1 MMIIESYR
9 RKLLQFRPTKP
20 MKNGD
25 SQELE
30 QGFTLLEILI
40 VVFII
45 GILAAIAAPSWL
57 SMLNKSRLGRAQDA
71 VALAISEA
79 QSKARQRKTSWQ
91 VSFRQNGNDMLWAV
105 HPVGTPPGDNN
116 WQHIGK
122 DFNGQG
128 MIRIDETKTNL
139 AAANTTIPPWNV
151 QFNDKGELLDP
162 QQANQEAQQKITL
175 VFQNGGGERC
185 VIVQTLLG
193 NVRKT
198 EGDACN

>member
-1 MMIIESYR
+1 MMIIESYCR
-9 RKLLQFRPTKP
+9 QLLQFRPTKLIKP
-20 MKNGD
+20 GD

-30 QGFTLLEILI
+30 QGFTLLEALV

-45 GILAAIAAPSWL
+45 GILSAIAAPSWL

-71 VALAISEA
+71 VALAISEG
-79 QSKARQRKTSWQ
+79 QSRAKQRKSSWQ
-91 VSFRQNGNDMLWAV
+91 VSFRQNGNDMEWAV
-105 HPVGTPPGDNN
+105 HPVATPPGDNS
-116 WQHIGK
+116 WQHIGQ

-139 AAANTTIPPWNV
+139 AAANTAIPPWNV

-162 QQANQEAQQKITL
+162 QQANQDSPQKITL

-185 VIVQTLLG
+185 VILQTLLG
-193 NVRKT
+193 NVHKT
-198 EGDACN
+198 EGVDCN